1 MKSIKKIK
9 CLAFSLI
16 VFTGVSCNF
25 MDIVPDMIA
34 TIEDNAFSMR
44 SQAEKYFFTCYSYM
58 PNIGSY
64 NDDPSTL
71 GGDEIWCYN
80 EYTDATMARMLAK
93 GDQSSGSPYF
103 DYWRG
108 TNSGKRLYRGISD
121 CNIFLANINRVPDM
135 SLAEKNRWRAE
146 VETLK
151 VYFHFYLVRMYGPIP
166 IKDVNL
172 TVQDDTELTHAYR
185 NTLDECFNYMTHKMD
200 SIINLHHLPD
210 FLLDEASE
218 FGRITQGIALMIRAK
233 IQLLAASPL
242 FNGNTDYIGLKDN
255 RGIEIFNPVK
265 SEEEKNR
272 RWVEAAQAC
281 KEALEFFQALQLDA
295 LYYFNDI
302 TLSQTTNQVLSIRG
316 AMTERYPYNP
326 EIIWANT
333 NFWPQAYQQQAHP
346 RDFNSDR
353 ASNQTSNRNNHAVPL
368 KIANWF
374 YTKNGVPM
382 NEDKTWDYSNRFVP
396 RLIGDDQRYLLYI
409 GGTTVGLN
417 FDRELRYYASLGFDQ
432 GIWYGQ
438 GNPTGANAETT
449 QHLEARRGGYTAN
462 TVTHSWNTTG
472 IWPKKCIHYRTSFT
486 GSTTINY
493 ILYPFPIFRMA
504 DLYLMYAE
512 AMNEAYNTQ
521 DARNEAIR
529 YIDKVRARAGLDGVA
544 ESWTNYSSD
553 PGKYQRQNGLRD
565 IVRQEKTVE
574 FVFEGHRFWDVR
586 RWKTAME
593 EYNKPITGWNL
604 LYSAPADYYTETLV
618 FSRRFSPKDYFWPI
632 ATEEI
637 LRNSNTVQNYGW

>member
-1 MKSIKKIK
+1 
-9 CLAFSLI
+9 
-16 VFTGVSCNF
+16 
-25 MDIVPDMIA
+25 
-34 TIEDNAFSMR
+34 
-44 SQAEKYFFTCYSYM
+44 
-58 PNIGSY
+58 
-64 NDDPSTL
+64 
-71 GGDEIWCYN
+71 
-80 EYTDATMARMLAK
+80 
-93 GDQSSGSPYF
+93 
-103 DYWRG
+103 
-108 TNSGKRLYRGISD
+108 
-121 CNIFLANINRVPDM
+121 VPDM